1 MTVNELRTKRAT
13 LWNTMEGFLDTHRTD
28 KGVLSAEDDATYNN
42 MEKELDALTTEIKRM
57 ERRDAIEAE
66 LNKPVGSPLTGKP
79 ESPKMKRSVVPLMP
93 TERISAGT
101 FAARRSCTT
110 CSLRVRTL
118 MAVISFRRN
127 SSARS

>member
-57 ERRDAIEAE
+57 ERR
-66 LNKPVGSPLTGKP
+66 GTLTRLSLISLLAARLLASRK
-79 ESPKMKRSVVPLMP
+79 SPKMKRSVAPLMP
-93 TERISAGT
+93 TERTSAGT
-101 FAARRSCTT
+101 SRQDALLHNVLSEGYGR
-110 CSLRVRTL
+110 
-118 MAVISFRRN
+118 
-127 SSARS
+127 